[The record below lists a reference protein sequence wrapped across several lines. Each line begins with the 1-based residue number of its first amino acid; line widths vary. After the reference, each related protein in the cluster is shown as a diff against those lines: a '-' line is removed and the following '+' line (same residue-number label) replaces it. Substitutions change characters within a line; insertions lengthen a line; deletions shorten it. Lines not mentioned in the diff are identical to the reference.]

1 MIAIYSLS
9 VGLVVG
15 AIFSFVKLPIPAPIT
30 FSGVLG
36 IVGLW
41 LGYELVSKLF

>member
-1 MIAIYSLS
+1 MIAIYSLG

-15 AIFSFVKLPIPAPIT
+15 AIFSFVKLPIPAPIS

-36 IVGLW
+36 IVGIW
-41 LGYELVSKLF
+41 LGYELVTKLL